1 MAGNSVKNGG
11 DTSVMSSRAKKSSS
25 LANKNSSKGARN
37 RADLDKD
44 EGVASNI
51 KKICYEKGIFKEDG
65 YLDSQAMFDALK
77 EGVLDMESFMSS
89 LK

>member
-1 MAGNSVKNGG
+1 MAGNSAKNGG

-25 LANKNSSKGARN
+25 LAIKNSSKEARN
-37 RADLDKD
+37 RAELDKD

-51 KKICYEKGIFKEDG
+51 KKICYEKGIFKDDG
-65 YLDSQAMFDALK
+65 YLDSQAMFEALK